1 MISYASS
8 LERVAERPT
17 GERADRTLKT
27 IQKREKRARKERE
40 TAKIPKSFE
49 PELRNRESGE
59 ELWFKD

>member
-40 TAKIPKSFE
+40 TAKIPKSFDVSTGAKAKGKT
-49 PELRNRESGE
+49 L
-59 ELWFKD
+59 KD